1 MTAAVTK
8 TGLFRQGAAIS
19 VPLLRTPRVVSVPDF
34 AALGISPTDQRF
46 SQSSDRRVERMCM
59 ARRKV
64 ARCGGENVVFA
75 TLSEVRQMGPW
86 PKHALVHRLIA
97 DANDGTQVAP

>member
-1 MTAAVTK
+1 
-8 TGLFRQGAAIS
+8 
-19 VPLLRTPRVVSVPDF
+19 
-34 AALGISPTDQRF
+34 
-46 SQSSDRRVERMCM
+46 MCM